1 MNQVKNKKHTN
12 IASSENS
19 IGFLPE
25 LCETKAILR
34 ILAGAQVIAFVL
46 GLSSA
51 SVNYEAMLV
60 KLGLTFLF
68 VQSVVLF
75 SALTI
80 CILSRKVGELSVIK
94 ISIVVCSIVVSFT
107 VIFSILAI
115 IADSYQKM
123 TIITYWDTLFVLRN
137 VFIALVLTGMALHY
151 FYISHERS
159 ELSRAEASAQYDAL
173 QSRMKP
179 HFLFNSLNSI
189 AQLIHVDK
197 NKAED
202 ALLDLSDIFRTTLD
216 TRNRISLA
224 EELDVTKRYLNI
236 ETLRIGKRLKI
247 IWDMNTETLPYNL
260 DIPPLLLQP
269 LVENAIHHGIQ
280 PCRDGG
286 TLSISLINSDN
297 SLDIVVKNPL
307 PPEGTNAHQKGN
319 HIAQENLRNR
329 LKLAYGDRAKLKI
342 NKSENQYHVSFSIPK
357 ETDS

>member
-179 HFLFNSLNSI
+179 
-189 AQLIHVDK
+189 
-197 NKAED
+197 
-202 ALLDLSDIFRTTLD
+202 LDLSDIFRTTLD

-329 LKLAYGDRAKLKI
+329 LKLAYGRQTHD
-342 NKSENQYHVSFSIPK
+342 NENSCR
-357 ETDS
+357 